1 MAPSRADPWE
11 PLSLPSRSSLVP
23 RRSSRLS
30 TFVLLLTIFLASQGG
45 LCAADSTSAEQ
56 REVTWAYPK
65 GGEVFHQLDTVNVS
79 YQSSYSEPWL
89 YIFCYR
95 NETANT
101 VRMSKPT
108 CTGTNQTL
116 GTAN

>member
-11 PLSLPSRSSLVP
+11 PLSFPSRSPLVP

-30 TFVLLLTIFLASQGG
+30 TFVLLVAALLASQVG
-45 LCAADSTSAEQ
+45 LCAADSTSDEQ
-56 REVTWAYPK
+56 RSVTWVYPK

-79 YQSSYSEPWL
+79 YQSSFSEPWL

-108 CTGTNQTL
+108 FTGTNHTQ
-116 GTAN
+116 GIAN

>member
-11 PLSLPSRSSLVP
+11 PLSFPSRSSLVP
-23 RRSSRLS
+23 RRSFRLS
-30 TFVLLLTIFLASQGG
+30 TFVLLAAALLASQLGI
-45 LCAADSTSAEQ
+45 CAADSTSDEQ
-56 REVTWAYPK
+56 RAVTWAYPK

-108 CTGTNQTL
+108 FTEIKQTR